1 MIKKTLIRLLQ
12 KTFTKAK
19 IPKNNENLMP
29 GDFDGWDSLGHLKFL
44 LSIEKHYEIKFTMV
58 EIMEL
63 KKISQ
68 IVEAIKNRNLT

>member
-29 GDFDGWDSLGHLKFL
+29 GDFDDWDSLGHLKFL